1 MKQYSHDYTKVAEAE
16 RTLYSAQ
23 RLIAN
28 ECYDAA
34 LKRIIEARELLQ
46 IYLSQDNMIED
57 DDVAD
62 GWVEAHE
69 VFNIIKSLKEGNYE

>member
-16 RTLYSAQ
+16 RNLYSAQ
-23 RLIAN
+23 RLMAN

-46 IYLSQDNMIED
+46 VYLNQDNMVED

-62 GWVEAHE
+62 GWIKAQDF
-69 VFNIIKSLKEGNYE
+69 FNQIKMEESL